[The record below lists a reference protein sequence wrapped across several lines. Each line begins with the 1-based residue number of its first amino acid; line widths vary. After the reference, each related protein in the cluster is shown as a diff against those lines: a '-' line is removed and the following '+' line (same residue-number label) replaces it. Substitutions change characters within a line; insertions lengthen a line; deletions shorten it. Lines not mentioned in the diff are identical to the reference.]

1 MGTAIV
7 VAIIAVAAFFAGR
20 AMIRDIRGELSGKGC
35 AGCSGCPDDGCS
47 ACRITADERS
57 EEHTSE
63 LQIGRA
69 HV

>member
-35 AGCSGCPDDGCS
+35 VGCSGCPDDGCS
-47 ACRITADERS
+47 ACRITADE
-57 EEHTSE
+57 
-63 LQIGRA
+63 LKQAIKK
-69 HV
+69 